1 MKEKENENDLKGF
14 EKTIIKKKKKVRK
27 FLNRYIQTI
36 KEKLNNYRANLLE
49 IHKKIFIDYVTIKM
63 QQLL

>member
-36 KEKLNNYRANLLE
+36 KEKLNNYRAKLLE
-49 IHKKIFIDYVTIKM
+49 IHKKIFIDYITIKI

>member
-14 EKTIIKKKKKVRK
+14 EKTIIKKKKKEK
-27 FLNRYIQTI
+27 ILKQIYPNN

-49 IHKKIFIDYVTIKM
+49 IHKKIFIDYMIIKM

>member
-49 IHKKIFIDYVTIKM
+49 IHKKIFIDYMIIKM